1 MSIKYSANTK
11 FTIMRKIFQPN
22 ILFIFIITIII
33 LSILNFGWITTW
45 NSLRV
50 PAMLPPHF
58 DLRFYQ
64 YGAMAIE
71 NDFNPLRT
79 THAIWLKHAIL
90 TGTELSK
97 YFIYQFK
104 LSHFLKL
111 YNEYYFLVFANTVI
125 IIYLFC
131 CYKIISINKKSY
143 WILILF
149 LSSGP
154 LLAIERTN
162 NDLIIFILLYWS
174 AIYSNIVGMI
184 LSLLAISIEFWPAV
198 AAISFIKNKK
208 KIFLFFII
216 ILFFIYNYNN
226 LLTLGEPE
234 IGEGLSF
241 GSKFFSYLLS
251 PLQLQFTKHY
261 HINLILISLTFI
273 TLIREFKF
281 FKLEFKKKPNELEE
295 RLFLMGGVIYC
306 VLFIIA
312 SNYDY
317 KLIFLIFS
325 IPYLRKIKN
334 IFQKY
339 LILISILISSNLLW
353 INSLTNLKISTIFNS
368 VFKCI
373 VFIILLN
380 LLIRY
385 FVDFYKNN
393 SLKKIFF

>member
-1 MSIKYSANTK
+1 
-11 FTIMRKIFQPN
+11 MRKIFQPN

-33 LSILNFGWITTW
+33 SSILNFGWITTW

-64 YGAMAIE
+64 YGALAIE

-79 THAIWLKHAIL
+79 SHAIWLKHAIL

-162 NDLIIFILLYWS
+162 NDLIIFILLYCS
-174 AIYSNIVGMI
+174 AIYSNIIGMI
-184 LSLLAISIEFWPAV
+184 LNLLAISIEFWPAV

-226 LLTLGEPE
+226 LVTLGEPE

-241 GSKFFSYLLS
+241 GSKFFSYLLA
-251 PLQLQFTKHY
+251 PLQLPFTKHY
-261 HINLILISLTFI
+261 HVSFILIFLTFLM
-273 TLIREFKF
+273 LIKKLRF
-281 FKLEFKKKPNELEE
+281 FNLEFKKKPSEFEQ
-295 RLFLMGGVIYC
+295 RLFLIGSTIYC
-306 VLFIIA
+306 SLFVIA

-317 KLIFLIFS
+317 KFIFLIFS
-325 IPYLRKIKN
+325 IPYLRQIKN
-334 IFQKY
+334 KYQKN

-353 INSLTNLKISTIFNS
+353 IELLTNTKISTIFNS
-368 VFKCI
+368 LFKCV
-373 VFIILLN
+373 VFVILLT
-380 LLIRY
+380 LLIR
-385 FVDFYKNN
+385 FFIDFYKNN
-393 SLKKIFF
+393 SLKKLFF